1 MYKNI
6 QAAEVLGETPNDV
19 RRTFTERQISSQS
32 FNKLNQGRFD
42 PYFPSK
48 DILRKFREIAA
59 GIDEP
64 DPFREAAPEVR
75 ELENL
80 FKNLQ
85 FDQRF
90 SGFASGGIVG
100 GKQAMN
106 GINSVLPVLVQIRNQ
121 LSQLSLDDDF
131 NIDVSETVVEEQ
143 VNTPQM
149 PPLNTPN
156 INPANLMPNDAT
168 INPMTGLTR
177 TETALLSPSEKLYYQ
192 KQRGVV

>member
-1 MYKNI
+1 M
-6 QAAEVLGETPNDV
+6 
-19 RRTFTERQISSQS
+19 
-32 FNKLNQGRFD
+32 
-42 PYFPSK
+42 
-48 DILRKFREIAA
+48 
-59 GIDEP
+59 
-64 DPFREAAPEVR
+64 
-75 ELENL
+75 
-80 FKNLQ
+80 
-85 FDQRF
+85 
-90 SGFASGGIVG
+90 G

-177 TETALLSPSEKLYYQ
+177 TETALLSPDEKLYYQ